1 MPTLDWLNRAAA
13 FDIAKS
19 VPYRLLEA
27 VSEHRANVTAP
38 DVKAPLHKG
47 EACRKQRKST

>member
-13 FDIAKS
+13 FNIAKN

-38 DVKAPLHKG
+38 EVKVLSSKG
-47 EACRKQRKST
+47 L